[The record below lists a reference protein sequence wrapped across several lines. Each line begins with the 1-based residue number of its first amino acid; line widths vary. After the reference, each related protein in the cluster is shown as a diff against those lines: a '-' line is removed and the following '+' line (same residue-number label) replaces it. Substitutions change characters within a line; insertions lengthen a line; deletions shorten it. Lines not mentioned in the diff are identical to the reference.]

1 MTMTVRV
8 IGINY
13 IQLLIHKN
21 FIFPA
26 HGQAKNFWLVCAL
39 EPAKRKLQFLPVKS
53 RQNSAKGMEFF
64 IDYFCQYLHTASR
77 NRRHEQDYRYFAH
90 QKSVWTLVYSPGG
103 ENPAV

>member
-26 HGQAKNFWLVCAL
+26 HGQAKNFWLVCAGARVTEYYNSYL
-39 EPAKRKLQFLPVKS
+39 SRAGKTAPRAWNFL
-53 RQNSAKGMEFF
+53 
-64 IDYFCQYLHTASR
+64 
-77 NRRHEQDYRYFAH
+77 
-90 QKSVWTLVYSPGG
+90 
-103 ENPAV
+103 